1 LFNPTLQ
8 PKTPIPWQEHAL
20 LDRSAVRETG
30 FQAMDWDALPRV
42 DYRAVQFRQL
52 AVPEPAKVVDQ
63 PEQFVVDDYQQPA
76 RIEAEA
82 TTDLEPVLETE
93 QSTDVSETSPTS
105 IDESTVHE
113 EAAMAESTPVDEE
126 SGDEWAVK
134 PEFEPEAQAE
144 ITSSDHAMNSE
155 VWQQACDEAYQRGL
169 QEGLAQAK
177 LQAQN
182 ELEAALAQAHANA
195 KTELDNALENLRHS
209 LEQRTEQDVGLLREV
224 TQRLEACVENSA
236 QFFEPLKRLAVH
248 IAEQLVLAELNVSG
262 SAIERLVQRCLDEL
276 NLHGTQSISVE
287 LNPQDKARL
296 EDMAGDLLKQIQ
308 LLAVAGLQPGS
319 VRVIVNDTQV
329 EDLVQHRLEAL
340 AHALLGQPEPWRE
353 KSPFFKQPLSQR
365 DSDVQD
371 AVQPRALPDPG
382 AEDVIDA

>member
-1 LFNPTLQ
+1 MQ
-8 PKTPIPWQEHAL
+8 
-20 LDRSAVRETG
+20 DTG

-42 DYRAVQFRQL
+42 DYHAVQFRQL

-63 PEQFVVDDYQQPA
+63 PDQFVVDDYQQPA
-76 RIEAEA
+76 KLEAEA
-82 TTDLEPVLETE
+82 QADQEPVLE
-93 QSTDVSETSPTS
+93 SDPNTDLSDT
-105 IDESTVHE
+105 
-113 EAAMAESTPVDEE
+113 STPSLEE
-126 SGDEWAVK
+126 QALHAQAVIAETTLGVQDSDSELTVAS
-134 PEFEPEAQAE
+134 EFEAEPQAE
-144 ITSSDHAMNSE
+144 TASNDQAMNSE
-155 VWQQACDEAYQRGL
+155 AWQQACDEAYQRGL
-169 QEGLAQAK
+169 QEGMAQAQS
-177 LQAQN
+177 QAQN
-182 ELEAALAQAHANA
+182 ELEAALTQAQANA
-195 KTELDNALENLRHS
+195 QTELDNALESQRQS
-209 LEQRTEQDVGLLREV
+209 LEQRTEHDVGLLRDV

-236 QFFEPLKRLAVH
+236 QFFEPLKRLSVH

-296 EDMAGDLLKQIQ
+296 EDLAGDLLKQIQ
-308 LLAVAGLQPGS
+308 LLPVTGLQPGS

-329 EDLVQHRLEAL
+329 EDLIQHRLEAL
-340 AHALLGQPEPWRE
+340 AHALLGQPEVWRE

-382 AEDVIDA
+382 VEDVLDA